1 MNDSNAARIADRVE
15 KIARGDVRA
24 VARVLTELEQT
35 RSTETRDL
43 LRQIYPLAGQALVI
57 GVTGS
62 PGSGKS
68 TLVARM
74 ALHYREAGL
83 KVGIIAVDPTSPF
96 SGGAILGDRIRMQA
110 LASDPGVYIRSMAT
124 RGQLGG
130 LSAAVEDALSVL
142 DAAGY
147 RMLLLETVGVGQD
160 EIDIVSTAHVTLLV
174 LVPGMGDGI
183 QAIKAGV
190 MEIADIFVI
199 NKADHPE
206 TPRAERELRSFLKM
220 IAREDGWNPPLVKT
234 IATTGQGVDELINLI
249 QTCHDFQTGRQDT
262 RKKAVQRQRLLRLV
276 SQRLVSRIV
285 NSVKP
290 EELDHLIERLDER
303 EIDLDSVLEELV
315 RRAGIPPTEPQA
327 S

>member
-1 MNDSNAARIADRVE
+1 
-15 KIARGDVRA
+15 
-24 VARVLTELEQT
+24 
-35 RSTETRDL
+35 
-43 LRQIYPLAGQALVI
+43 
-57 GVTGS
+57 
-62 PGSGKS
+62 
-68 TLVARM
+68 M